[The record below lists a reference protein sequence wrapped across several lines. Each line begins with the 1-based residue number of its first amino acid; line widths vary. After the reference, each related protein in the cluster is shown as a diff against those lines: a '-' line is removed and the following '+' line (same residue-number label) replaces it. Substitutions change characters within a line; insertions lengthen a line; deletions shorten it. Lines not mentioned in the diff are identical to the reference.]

1 MSKKK
6 KEKKEER
13 FFGLRKSQFVVELDK
28 KFFHHDKSA
37 KHNDTTVCVIY
48 FAFLTYRIAPMGIT
62 PKIVKKVERRFQGIK
77 FNGQMGRGSAFLMHI
92 KGKAEVSNDDTPNE
106 MVGKDVAY
114 SKCLQKAYQIAKAIV
129 QTINSELEK
138 TVTKNINVFDF
149 LDKSLNKEVEWVK
162 NV

>member
-13 FFGLRKSQFVVELDK
+13 FFGLRKSQFVVESDK
-28 KFFHHDKSA
+28 KFFHHEKNT
-37 KHNDTTVCVIY
+37 KHNDTTVCVVY
-48 FAFLTYRIAPMGIT
+48 FAFPTFRLAPMGLT
-62 PKIVKKVERRFQGIK
+62 PDIVKKVERRFQGIE

-92 KGKAEVSNDDTPNE
+92 KGKAEVSDDDTPNE

-114 SKCLQKAYQIAKAIV
+114 SKCLQKAYQIAKAIAE
-129 QTINSELEK
+129 TINSELGK
-138 TVTKNINVFDF
+138 TVAKNGNVINF
-149 LDKSLNKEVEWVK
+149 LDAGLKREVEWVK